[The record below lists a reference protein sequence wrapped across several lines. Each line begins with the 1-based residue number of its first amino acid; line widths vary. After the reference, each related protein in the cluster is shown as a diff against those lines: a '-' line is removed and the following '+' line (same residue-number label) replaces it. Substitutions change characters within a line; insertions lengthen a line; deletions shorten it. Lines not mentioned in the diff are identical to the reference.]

1 MGPRRPLATTP
12 RPTEYPSTL
21 CMHDQPPKLS
31 EDDRFDLAQR
41 AMAASRRA
49 RPTLPL
55 VIGSLALLIGVGV
68 LLYASMARSDSIED
82 LGRQQR
88 RLDRVVALEQSF
100 AAIETRRQQ
109 GASGVQDPIPD
120 LLSRLE
126 RAAEDAGLEKPSLP
140 RDVSDEQQGVIDRRL
155 QYTFRNVELEQ
166 LLEWIELATQRVR
179 GLEVNDIRMVV
190 TPSSSQEGDTSWV
203 ITVTLARWERAS

>member
-1 MGPRRPLATTP
+1 
-12 RPTEYPSTL
+12 
-21 CMHDQPPKLS
+21 MHDHPQKLS
-31 EDDRFDLAQR
+31 EDDRFELAQR
-41 AMAASRRA
+41 AMTASRRA

-55 VIGSLALLIGVGV
+55 VLGGLALLISVGV
-68 LLYASMARSDSIED
+68 LLYVSMNRAGAIED

-109 GASGVQDPIPD
+109 GASGVQDPVPD

-155 QYTFRNVELEQ
+155 QYTFRNVEIDR
-166 LLEWIELATQRVR
+166 LLDWIEFATQRVR
-179 GLEVNDIRMVV
+179 GLEVNDIKMIV
-190 TPSSSQEGDTSWV
+190 TPSSSEEGDTSWV
-203 ITVTLARWERAS
+203 VTVPLARWERAS